1 MERYRREHK
10 DVVPLPFQL
19 SLSLSLTHSPVS
31 LPQLCGMLLIV
42 AGCYLYTDNKR
53 ILLSR
58 LLAAPSEQLSS
69 LPQPLF
75 YYIALGSA
83 VAGFIAVLA
92 AMLGFWASCL
102 HTYCFLSVYF
112 LCVVVLLLAE
122 SVVCLAITLWP
133 HCLGISLD
141 EGQMV
146 KALQRNYGVPG
157 QEQFT
162 NAMDLAQTRF
172 GCCGMR
178 SSLDYDTSLWRLSG
192 YGQRNWPVP
201 LSCCVLA
208 NAPQPLAYLD
218 PKPANETQC
227 QALERA
233 VYERERYTE
242 SCLEHLDAWYREQY
256 SVFLVGSLVLALVE
270 FSVLLGIILT
280 CTGIASR
287 RARIDSLPQSSGFSQ
302 KGRRRG
308 TAKSR
313 QALVDN
319 IYESEVQLR
328 QGAGTGSMCLGSA
341 SRHVSSEDFKELYVQ
356 PRDLYKQRHN
366 TTFKPIASDYQ
377 TPTRSYL
384 V

>member
-1 MERYRREHK
+1 M
-10 DVVPLPFQL
+10 
-19 SLSLSLTHSPVS
+19 
-31 LPQLCGMLLIV
+31 

-69 LPQPLF
+69 LPQPLL
-75 YYIALGSA
+75 YYIALGLA
-83 VAGFIAVLA
+83 VAGFVAVLA
-92 AMLGFWASCL
+92 SVLGFWASCL

-112 LCVVVLLLAE
+112 LSVVVLLLAE
-122 SVVCLAITLWP
+122 SIICLAITLWP

-141 EGQMV
+141 EAQMV

-178 SSLDYDTSLWRLSG
+178 SSLDYDTSLWRLQS

-208 NAPQPLAYLD
+208 NAPQPLAFLD

-227 QALERA
+227 QALERS

-242 SCLEHLDAWYREQY
+242 SCLVHLDSWYREQY
-256 SVFLVGSLVLALVE
+256 GIFLAASLVLALVE

-287 RARIDSLPQSSGFSQ
+287 KARLDSSLSSQTFSQ
-302 KGRRRG
+302 KGRRRP

-328 QGAGTGSMCLGSA
+328 GQGAGTCLGQSS

>member
-1 MERYRREHK
+1 MGLFRCW
-10 DVVPLPFQL
+10 
-19 SLSLSLTHSPVS
+19 
-31 LPQLCGMLLIV
+31 LCGTLLIV
-42 AGCYLYTDNKR
+42 AGCYLYTDSRR

-58 LLAAPSEQLSS
+58 LLAAPSEQLNS
-69 LPQPLF
+69 LPQPLL
-75 YYIALGSA
+75 YYIAVGLA
-83 VAGFIAVLA
+83 IAGFVAVVA
-92 AMLGFWASCL
+92 AVVGFWASCL
-102 HTYCFLSVYF
+102 HTYCFLTIYF
-112 LCVVVLLLAE
+112 LSVVVLLLAE
-122 SVVCLAITLWP
+122 SVICLAITLWP

-141 EGQMV
+141 EAQMV

-178 SSLDYDTSLWRLSG
+178 SSVDYDTALWRLQG
-192 YGQRNWPVP
+192 YGQRNWAVP
-201 LSCCVLA
+201 LSCCVLS
-208 NAPQPLAYLD
+208 NAPQPLAFLD
-218 PKPANETQC
+218 PQPANESQC
-227 QALERA
+227 QSLERSIH
-233 VYERERYTE
+233 ERERYTE
-242 SCLEHLDAWYREQY
+242 SCLEHLNGWYREQY
-256 SVFLVGSLVLALVE
+256 GIFLAASLVLALVE

-287 RARIDSLPQSSGFSQ
+287 RARLDKTIPTLSQ
-302 KGRRRG
+302 RGRRRP

-328 QGAGTGSMCLGSA
+328 HGSAQGSGAGQDM

>member
-1 MERYRREHK
+1 MGRCFNHK
-10 DVVPLPFQL
+10 FVLNFCNL
-19 SLSLSLTHSPVS
+19 LLL
-31 LPQLCGMLLIV
+31 LCGMLLIV
-42 AGCYLYTDNKR
+42 AGCYLFTDNKR

-58 LLAAPSEQLSS
+58 LLAAPSEQLNS
-69 LPQPLF
+69 LPQPLL
-75 YYIALGSA
+75 YYISLGLA
-83 VAGFIAVLA
+83 IAGFVAVLA
-92 AMLGFWASCL
+92 SMLGFWASCL

-112 LCVVVLLLAE
+112 LSVVVLLLAE
-122 SVVCLAITLWP
+122 SVICLAITLWP

-141 EGQMV
+141 EGQMI

-178 SSLDYDTSLWRLSG
+178 SSLDYDTSLWRLQS

-208 NAPQPLAYLD
+208 NAPQPLAFLD
-218 PKPANETQC
+218 PKPANESQC
-227 QALERA
+227 QSLERP

-242 SCLEHLDAWYREQY
+242 SCLDHLDAWYREQY
-256 SVFLVGSLVLALVE
+256 GIFLAASLVLALVE

-287 RARIDSLPQSSGFSQ
+287 RARLDNSSQVVGFSQ

-328 QGAGTGSMCLGSA
+328 GNNAQGGGMCLGAA

-366 TTFKPIASDYQ
+366 TTFKPNASDYQ

>member
-1 MERYRREHK
+1 M
-10 DVVPLPFQL
+10 
-19 SLSLSLTHSPVS
+19 
-31 LPQLCGMLLIV
+31 

-69 LPQPLF
+69 LPQPLL
-75 YYIALGSA
+75 YYIALGLA
-83 VAGFIAVLA
+83 VAGFVAVLA
-92 AMLGFWASCL
+92 SVLGFWASCL

-112 LCVVVLLLAE
+112 LSVVVLLLAE
-122 SVVCLAITLWP
+122 SIICLAITLWP

-141 EGQMV
+141 EAQMV

-178 SSLDYDTSLWRLSG
+178 SSLDYDTSLWRLQS

-208 NAPQPLAYLD
+208 NAPQPLAFLD

-227 QALERA
+227 QALERS

-242 SCLEHLDAWYREQY
+242 SCLVHLDSWYREQY
-256 SVFLVGSLVLALVE
+256 SIFLAASLVLALVE

-287 RARIDSLPQSSGFSQ
+287 KARLDSSLSSQAFSQ
-302 KGRRRG
+302 KGRRRP

-328 QGAGTGSMCLGSA
+328 GQGAGTCLGQSS